1 MSKENEYIKVM
12 EAFRDGKEIES
23 RQIWRTSDGKE
34 WKKNS
39 NPLWDFYST
48 EYRVKPEE
56 PLKFGDRVTGKSYF
70 NGYIEGI
77 YLWPAVDNEH
87 VQRVAVAELNGI
99 VCATDCKRVKP

>member
-12 EAFRDGKEIES
+12 EAFREGKEIET
-23 RQIWRTSDGKE
+23 RPLFGAIKE
-34 WKKNS
+34 WQKIS
-39 NPLWDFYST
+39 NPSWDFYSS

-87 VQRVAVAELNGI
+87 VQRVAVAELNWI
-99 VCATDCKRVKP
+99 VCATDCKRVKQ